1 MLSAKSTETEALEQ
15 RGELAVSIVGCGRL
29 GLLHACLF
37 AEAGFRVII
46 VDSDQ
51 AAVERILKGK
61 IPFLK
66 YEVEPVLRKS
76 FASGRLT
83 ATADLKTAIA
93 QSNVVLVTTPVPVNE
108 KGKVDY
114 SPLEKILKS
123 IGPFLRRE
131 ALVII
136 TNVVGIG
143 MTEGIVREILE
154 SSSGFKIGSDFFL
167 AYSPILFPERQTLK
181 ALSSCRRIVAAS
193 DRASLEM
200 ALNIVKR
207 VTNAEVIQ
215 TENVKMAEAAALFE
229 VAFENV
235 NSALANEFAFLCE
248 KLGIDYMAASNFLGS
263 YASVH
268 ARSPS
273 TSVALKILLEE
284 AENLNVKL
292 RISETAIGLDEEI
305 LRHEVELIRDAL
317 KNCGKPLRR
326 AKIALLGLS
335 QTPNTADIPKDSVM
349 KIVNVLENKGA
360 KLKLYDPYVSGK
372 TLTELEHTQTK
383 KSLVEAVEGV
393 DCIVI
398 MSAHDQF
405 KRLNLMKLKLL
416 AKMPAAIVDL
426 EGILDPVKVEAE
438 GFIYRGFGRGVW
450 RR

>member
-76 FASGRLT
+76 FASGRLK

-143 MTEGIVREILE
+143 
-154 SSSGFKIGSDFFL
+154 
-167 AYSPILFPERQTLK
+167 
-181 ALSSCRRIVAAS
+181 
-193 DRASLEM
+193 
-200 ALNIVKR
+200 
-207 VTNAEVIQ
+207 
-215 TENVKMAEAAALFE
+215 
-229 VAFENV
+229 
-235 NSALANEFAFLCE
+235 
-248 KLGIDYMAASNFLGS
+248 
-263 YASVH
+263 
-268 ARSPS
+268 
-273 TSVALKILLEE
+273 
-284 AENLNVKL
+284 
-292 RISETAIGLDEEI
+292 
-305 LRHEVELIRDAL
+305 
-317 KNCGKPLRR
+317 
-326 AKIALLGLS
+326 
-335 QTPNTADIPKDSVM
+335 
-349 KIVNVLENKGA
+349 
-360 KLKLYDPYVSGK
+360 
-372 TLTELEHTQTK
+372 
-383 KSLVEAVEGV
+383 
-393 DCIVI
+393 
-398 MSAHDQF
+398 
-405 KRLNLMKLKLL
+405 
-416 AKMPAAIVDL
+416 
-426 EGILDPVKVEAE
+426 
-438 GFIYRGFGRGVW
+438 
-450 RR
+450 